1 MMDHNDGRLWST
13 QVAPFVVVLDVA
25 GADTPVVLQA
35 AWDANG
41 ATVVYHQEWVRL
53 NDGRTSGQLLL
64 LFRQEEE
71 IRTLLH
77 ESLGTA

>member
-1 MMDHNDGRLWST
+1 
-13 QVAPFVVVLDVA
+13 
-25 GADTPVVLQA
+25 
-35 AWDANG
+35 
-41 ATVVYHQEWVRL
+41 VVYHEEWARL